1 MNACLRHTAEGWHLG
16 FETPDPLVD
25 NFDRPVRVDEI
36 GTVVAELGL
45 GVGSIDVRED
55 VPTEDYDAV
64 LTALGRRCR
73 SASRATDARIT
84 ISTVED

>member
-16 FETPDPLVD
+16 YVTPDPMID
-25 NFDRPVRVDEI
+25 NFDRQVRVDEL

-55 VPTEDYDAV
+55 VPADDYDAV

-73 SASRATDARIT
+73 TAARYTDPRF
-84 ISTVED
+84 TVTTTEG